1 MAEDF
6 EIAAEDGAV
15 FCKCSNN
22 DGSPVLKNKD
32 GKLLRVESLLKQAF
46 NPEVA
51 RKMRKQKFRKR
62 PNAN

>member
-15 FCKCSNN
+15 FCKCN
-22 DGSPVLKNKD
+22 DTSGSPILKNKD
-32 GKLLRVESLLKQAF
+32 GKSLRIDSLLKQAF

-51 RKMRKQKFRKR
+51 RKMRKRKVRKR
-62 PNAN
+62 PSTS